1 MMCKGCS
8 INCMSPRERAR
19 IYIMTEEEI
28 AVQSLPRRSRY
39 ARSTPEPAPAP
50 VYTQTEAPG
59 ETVAEVAP
67 APTYTRNEAETE
79 PTQETERVE
88 EAVPAPAYVETE
100 NDPEP
105 EPVPAYEAPTSNIKT
120 GPYADPTP

>member
-8 INCMSPRERAR
+8 INCMSPREKAR
-19 IYIMTEEEI
+19 IYIMTEEDI

-39 ARSTPEPAPAP
+39 AAAPEPAPAP

-67 APTYTRNEAETE
+67 APAYAQNEAETE
-79 PTQETERVE
+79 SV
-88 EAVPAPAYVETE
+88 AASAPAPAYVETE
-100 NDPEP
+100 NNAEP
-105 EPVPAYEAPTSNIKT
+105 EPVPTYEAPTSNIKT